1 MRLVLVLP
9 HRQVGAGRFFMSA
22 RCSAREAGTGDDTPF
37 IGENIPFAEYTKQF
51 GNIRHSRFVF
61 YIAARYL

>member
-1 MRLVLVLP
+1 MRRLVFASSLVVWGGAIFYIGALF
-9 HRQVGAGRFFMSA
+9 GAG
-22 RCSAREAGTGDDTPF
+22 GWTGDDTPF